1 MANNAISVQ
10 NYRFR
15 KTDDLFLDANIWLFI
30 YGPPQNRYKTD
41 VYSSAFRRL
50 LRARSK
56 IFADVLVISEVINA
70 YARIRWRLSSMRNIG
85 FKVFRNSSAFGPIAK
100 EITDDVRRIVEH
112 CSRIES
118 GFGSVDI
125 DGLMDEYEDGGS
137 DFNDQIIRELCRS
150 KGLKLITDDGDFNS
164 QGIAVLTANQR
175 LLR

>member
-1 MANNAISVQ
+1 MANNAMSVQ

-15 KTDDLFLDANIWLFI
+15 KTDGLFLDANIWLFI
-30 YGPPQNRYKTD
+30 VGPLQNRYKTA
-41 VYSSAFRRL
+41 VYSSAFRRIL
-50 LRARSK
+50 EAGSK
-56 IFADVLVISEVINA
+56 IFVDVLVISEVINR
-70 YARIRWRLSSMRNIG
+70 YARTKWHLSPSRNVR
-85 FKVFRNSSAFGPIAK
+85 FKEFRNSSEFGPIAK
-100 EITDDVRRIVEH
+100 GIADDVRRIVEH

>member
-41 VYSSAFRRL
+41 VYSSAFRRIL
-50 LRARSK
+50 EAGSK
-56 IFADVLVISEVINA
+56 IFVDVLVISEVINR
-70 YARIRWRLSSMRNIG
+70 YTRTRWHLSPSRNIE
-85 FKVFRNSSAFGPIAK
+85 FKIFRNSSKFNPIAK
-100 EITDDVRRIVEH
+100 EIVDDLRRIVGY

-125 DGLMDEYEDGGS
+125 GGMMDEYEDGGA
-137 DFNDQIIRELCRS
+137 DFNDQVIRELCRS
-150 KGLKLITDDGDFNS
+150 QGLKLITDDGDFNS